1 MGEEGKNRLAYIL
14 QKSNANSSFE
24 EGDQNELIAQMKQYE
39 MYKKEYAGNIIFDPT
54 KTELSKLN
62 CVECFFLK

>member
-1 MGEEGKNRLAYIL
+1 MPEAGKDRLAYIL
-14 QKSNANSSFE
+14 QSSNAKSSFE
-24 EGDQNELIAQMKQYE
+24 EGYQKELIAQMKQYE

-62 CVECFFLK
+62 CVECFLK